1 MRNTIS
7 AVAVGLLTLF
17 AIGATASAAEWGS
30 LKGRFVVDG
39 TAAKPAPVAIT
50 KDQEYCGQHKLVS
63 DTVIVGKE
71 NSLVNAVV
79 FLRAPLGKKVDIHP
93 DYEAKLKEPVVLDNH
108 FCTFKPHILL
118 ARVGQQ
124 IVIKNSDPVGH
135 NTNIELFGINPTI
148 PANDKMEIKDSKV
161 YALPRPV
168 VCGIH
173 PWMKA
178 HILSLDHPYMAT
190 SGEDGTFEIK
200 NIPAGSNEFQ
210 FWHEAPGFLKN
221 IKLKGGTTDTRG
233 RVKFTIAAGQTLDLG
248 DIKVPAKVLVPR

>member
-1 MRNTIS
+1 MRKTTSTFI
-7 AVAVGLLTLF
+7 VGLLGLFAVGL
-17 AIGATASAAEWGS
+17 AASAAEWGS

-39 TAAKPAPVAIT
+39 TAPKPAAVAIT
-50 KDQEYCGQHKLVS
+50 KDQAYCGQHKLLS
-63 DTVIVGKE
+63 DTIVVGKD
-71 NSLVNAVV
+71 NSLANAVV
-79 FLRAPLGKKVDIHP
+79 FLRAGLGKKVDIHP

-135 NTNIELFGINPTI
+135 NTNIELFGFNPTV
-148 PANDKMEIKDSKV
+148 PANDKTEIKDTKD
-161 YALPRPV
+161 YALPRPI

-178 HILSLDHPYMAT
+178 HLLSLNHPYMAT

-210 FWHEAPGFLKN
+210 VWHEVPGYLKS

-233 RVKFTIAAGQTLDLG
+233 RVKLTIAAGQTLDLG
-248 DIKVPAKVLVPR
+248 DIKVPASVLK